1 MVRRQTGLNEG
12 GGEGA
17 PDPNKA
23 RWIGLDCDEELC
35 WPVQGGVDTFVGSS
49 PRRSRSS
56 AN

>member
-23 RWIGLDCDEELC
+23 RWIGLDCDESSVGLC
-35 WPVQGGVDTFVGSS
+35 KVEWMPL
-49 PRRSRSS
+49 
-56 AN
+56 